1 MSNTPRYDEPSWSAA
16 PMEKFQLE
24 VLKDGSIVATVD
36 LDQKAYY
43 TLGRQPDIVD
53 IVMDHPS
60 ISRMHAVLNFRD
72 DGALMLRDLGS
83 AQGTQLNKQLCDKN
97 TYYRVYVGDMIKFG
111 ASTRKYIVLG
121 PETHSRE
128 EYNSAG
134 METYR
139 TKLAERS
146 AEIQAKLD
154 KEEERNAFSW
164 GMREDAEPEAEEED
178 DGTSGER
185 DQELPE
191 YLRKMKNDE
200 NFDRKYGEK
209 FKASIDETEAK
220 NAKDAEVMEK
230 IRKKERKIQN
240 MQEEN
245 RRIYLKEGSQENGL
259 TEGQMAAVARN
270 DKAITA
276 LETEVED
283 LIRQIR
289 AKAGDRG
296 LTGAVK
302 KAAKANDDETDMID
316 LTEQTADSSTN
327 WRLRKKLQ
335 KNAHLHPAGAET
347 SEPHSLTYVE
357 IQQQLLQRTT
367 VVAQLE
373 QDIKQTEAAIAS
385 QQSVLNTEDQSTA
398 AGAGDQGGDQIDA
411 VLARDRLQEHRTTLR
426 RLQNDLQA
434 QHVQQRRLQVLLKA
448 ATPALSSLVSR
459 NAPSVGAATAATAV
473 TTVPVAA
480 NAPELVTGQ
489 APPPAVTQEDAR
501 ATTSIPPVSRGTV
514 EASSTDVTANSE
526 DKLAELERFIEQEKA
541 AEVLAAAKAAALKA
555 DREASGD
562 KGTRGEARHVVKAVA
577 SSNPVGENDKEGVV
591 GGKRAPTEGGDASQ
605 PEQPAKRQYTATRPP
620 TAARALPQAGAVEDT
635 LRYDSKRLEGGETAW
650 APPVNQKGDGR
661 TALNDKFGY

>member
-16 PMEKFQLE
+16 PVEKFQLE

-121 PETHSRE
+121 PESHTRE

-134 METYR
+134 MESYR

-164 GMREDAEPEAEEED
+164 GMREDAEPEPEEED
-178 DGTSGER
+178 NDTFGER

-270 DKAITA
+270 DKSITA

-296 LTGAVK
+296 QAGAVK
-302 KAAKANDDETDMID
+302 KASRANDDDTDLID

-335 KNAHLHPAGAET
+335 KNAHLHPAGAEA

-357 IQQQLLQRTT
+357 IQQQLLQRSTA
-367 VVAQLE
+367 VAQLE
-373 QDIKQTEAAIAS
+373 QDIRQTEAAIAA
-385 QQSVLNTEDQSTA
+385 QQSVLNTEEPTA
-398 AGAGDQGGDQIDA
+398 AGTEGPGGDQIDA

-426 RLQNDLQA
+426 RLQNDLQT

-459 NAPSVGAATAATAV
+459 NAPSVGAASTAPAPTAGPVAVHAPESATEQAPSTAAAQPV
-473 TTVPVAA
+473 KSSSVP
-480 NAPELVTGQ
+480 
-489 APPPAVTQEDAR
+489 
-501 ATTSIPPVSRGTV
+501 SVSRGAV
-514 EASSTDVTANSE
+514 EPPSVDTTANSA
-526 DKLAELERFIEQEKA
+526 DKLAELEMFIEQEKE
-541 AEVLAAAKAAALKA
+541 AEALAAAKLAAQKA

-562 KGTRGEARHVVKAVA
+562 KGTRGEGRQGVKAVA

-605 PEQPAKRQYTATRPP
+605 PEQATKRQYTATRPP
-620 TAARALPQAGAVEDT
+620 TAARALPQAGAVDF
-635 LRYDSKRLEGGETAW
+635 DSKRLEGGETAW

>member
-16 PMEKFQLE
+16 PTEKFQLE

-83 AQGTQLNKQLCDKN
+83 AQGTQLNKQLCGKN

-164 GMREDAEPEAEEED
+164 GMREDAEPEPEEED

-245 RRIYLKEGSQENGL
+245 RRIYLKESSQENGL

-276 LETEVED
+276 LEIEVED

-302 KAAKANDDETDMID
+302 KAAKANDDDTDMID

-347 SEPHSLTYVE
+347 SEPHSLTYVD
-357 IQQQLLQRTT
+357 IQQQLLQRTNA
-367 VVAQLE
+367 VAQLE
-373 QDIKQTEAAIAS
+373 QEIRQTEAAIAA
-385 QQSVLNTEDQSTA
+385 QQSVLNTEDQKTA
-398 AGAGDQGGDQIDA
+398 VGAADQGGDQIDA

-459 NAPSVGAATAATAV
+459 NAPSMGAASTTTEPTAGPVAVCATESVPEQALSTAV
-473 TTVPVAA
+473 VQPVKSTITI
-480 NAPELVTGQ
+480 L
-489 APPPAVTQEDAR
+489 PA
-501 ATTSIPPVSRGTV
+501 SGGTV
-514 EASSTDVTANSE
+514 EPSSTDVTANSE

-541 AEVLAAAKAAALKA
+541 AEALAAAKAAALKA
-555 DREASGD
+555 DREASSE
-562 KGTRGEARHVVKAVA
+562 KGTRGEGRQVVKAAA
-577 SSNPVGENDKEGVV
+577 SSDPVGENDKEGVV

-605 PEQPAKRQYTATRPP
+605 PEQPTKRQYTATRPP
-620 TAARALPQAGAVEDT
+620 AASRMLPQAGTAEDK
-635 LRYDSKRLEGGETAW
+635 LRYDSRRLEGGETAW
-650 APPVNQKGDGR
+650 APPTNQKGDGR

>member
-16 PMEKFQLE
+16 PTEKFQLE

-154 KEEERNAFSW
+154 KEEQRNAFSW
-164 GMREDAEPEAEEED
+164 GMREDAEPEPEEED
-178 DGTSGER
+178 NDTSGER

-259 TEGQMAAVARN
+259 TEGQMTAVARN

-283 LIRQIR
+283 LIRHIR

-296 LTGAVK
+296 QTGAVK
-302 KAAKANDDETDMID
+302 KAAKANDDDTDMID

-357 IQQQLLQRTT
+357 IQQQLQQRTT
-367 VVAQLE
+367 AVAQLDQE
-373 QDIKQTEAAIAS
+373 IKQTEAAIAA
-385 QQSVLNTEDQSTA
+385 QQSVLNTEEFTA
-398 AGAGDQGGDQIDA
+398 AGAEDQGGDQIDA

-459 NAPSVGAATAATAV
+459 NAPSVGPATIATAAAAG
-473 TTVPVAA
+473 PVAV
-480 NAPELVTGQ
+480 NAPESITETV
-489 APPPAVTQEDAR
+489 PPTAAAQPVKS
-501 ATTSIPPVSRGTV
+501 TTSIPPVSRGTV
-514 EASSTDVTANSE
+514 ESSSTDVTANSE

-541 AEVLAAAKAAALKA
+541 AEALTAAKAAAQKA

-562 KGTRGEARHVVKAVA
+562 KGTRGEARHVVKAFA
-577 SSNPVGENDKEGVV
+577 SSNPVGDPDL
-591 GGKRAPTEGGDASQ
+591 GGGGGGPRAPREGGAAA
-605 PEQPAKRQYTATRPP
+605 PPAPRAPRQYTATRPP